1 MKKILVDM
9 SAVIIH
15 PGHINIINKAKKF
28 GKVYIAL
35 TTDLEIKK
43 KKKINP
49 ELNYQQRKKILMSL
63 KNVEAVIPSPWLI
76 DEKFLLKHKIDKL
89 VHGNDNKNKIAK
101 KRLLIFPR
109 TKGISTS
116 LIRKRCFFNYK
127 KHLG

>member
-15 PGHINIINKAKKF
+15 PGHVRIINKAKRY

-35 TTDLEIKK
+35 TTDKEIKK

-49 ELNYQQRKKILMSL
+49 ELKYYQRKEILMSL
-63 KNVEAVIPSPWLI
+63 KNVEGVIPSPWLI

-89 VHGNDNKNKIAK
+89 VHGTENKNKILK
-101 KRLLIFPR
+101 KKLLIFPR

-116 LIRKRCFFNYK
+116 LIRKKSYINYK
-127 KHLG
+127 KIR

>member
-15 PGHINIINKAKKF
+15 TGHVRIIKKAKKY

-35 TTDLEIKK
+35 TTDIEIKK

-49 ELNYQQRKKILMSL
+49 ELNYNQRKEILMSL
-63 KNVEAVIPSPWLI
+63 KNVDGVIPSPWLI
-76 DEKFLLKHKIDKL
+76 DEKFLSKHKIDKL
-89 VHGNDNKNKIAK
+89 VHGHDNKNKITK
-101 KRLLIFPR
+101 KKLLVFPR

-116 LIRKRCFFNYK
+116 IIRRKCYSNYK
-127 KHLG
+127 KLR

>member
-15 PGHINIINKAKKF
+15 TGHIRLINKAKKY

-35 TTDLEIKK
+35 TTDKEIKRT
-43 KKKINP
+43 KKINP
-49 ELNYQQRKKILMSL
+49 ELNYRQRKEILIAL

-89 VHGNDNKNKIAK
+89 VHGNDNKNKISK
-101 KRLLIFPR
+101 KKLLIFPR
-109 TKGISTS
+109 TTGISTS
-116 LIRKRCFFNYK
+116 IIRKRCFLNYK
-127 KHLG
+127 K